1 MSKKGFTLAEVL
13 ITLGVIGVVAAMT
26 MPTVIEHHQKQIV
39 VSRMKKF
46 YSTFNQALQMS
57 VNEFGD
63 MRTWTFP
70 TNIYDSAGSNV
81 FWETYLKPHVR
92 YINVKQNKVTPWP
105 TSGVLVY
112 QPDGSAFNLSGT
124 WVTFYPVADKDKNPT
139 RDIFI
144 FTINSDKNQLLP
156 LGHDITNYNTL
167 KSHVFGCAKNKY
179 ADSVRYCAEII
190 MRNGWQISDD
200 YPW

>member
-1 MSKKGFTLAEVL
+1 
-13 ITLGVIGVVAAMT
+13 
-26 MPTVIEHHQKQIV
+26 MPIIIEHRQKQIV

-63 MRTWTFP
+63 MKTWTFP
-70 TNIYDSAGSNV
+70 TDFYDYAGSNV
-81 FWETYLKPHVR
+81 FWETYLKQ
-92 YINVKQNKVTPWP
+92 YIKYTNIKQGQKTPWP
-105 TSGVLVY
+105 TLGVLVY

-156 LGHDITNYNTL
+156 YGHDITEYNAL
-167 KSHVFGCAKNKY
+167 KYYNEGCAKNK
-179 ADSVRYCAEII
+179 SRSIVRYCAEII
-190 MRNGWQISDD
+190 MRNGWQITKD